1 LSMAELLELIEDE
14 ATKRKL
20 EELIKEIK
28 EA

>member
-1 LSMAELLELIEDE
+1 MAELLELIEDE
-14 ATKRKL
+14 ATRRKL